1 MEPTAQLAIIVPALT
16 ELVEGIEPS
25 ALQHP
30 TPCERFDVRG
40 VLDHMIGLGGA
51 FAYLFRGEQP
61 PEPSA
66 PATTNGGV
74 PVAEFRTTMDDL
86 LDAVR
91 SDGAMT
97 RTVQSPLG
105 AMPGETFARLVAFDG
120 AVHGFDIA
128 RGTGRAFE
136 LPDDVVAA
144 VDGFARNALSDDMRD
159 GETFKQA
166 TTPPTGA
173 SPIERLAAFS
183 GRTV

>member
-1 MEPTAQLAIIVPALT
+1 MEPTAQLAIILPALT
-16 ELVEGIEPS
+16 DLVEGIEPS
-25 ALQHP
+25 HLHQP
-30 TPCERFDVRG
+30 TPCARFDVRG
-40 VLDHMIGLGGA
+40 VLDHMIGLGGT

-61 PEPSA
+61 PEPTA
-66 PATTNGGV
+66 PVENGGV
-74 PVAEFRTTMDDL
+74 PVAEFRTAMDDL

-91 SDGAMT
+91 SDGAMA

-128 RGTGRAFE
+128 RGIGRDFG
-136 LPDDVVAA
+136 LPDDVVTA
-144 VDGFARNALSDDMRD
+144 VDGFARNALTEDLRD
-159 GETFKQA
+159 GDTFKHA
-166 TTPPTGA
+166 TTPPAGA